1 MTDKEFDTE
10 VKDLVRLL
18 YNLRRIKDKG
28 LRKSI
33 KNAIMDVLAALIKD
47 LTNALP
53 LPRGRA

>member
-47 LTNALP
+47 
-53 LPRGRA
+53 